1 MRALGDHVLLV
12 ATEHTLETGIVL
24 KTAFVVE
31 SVGETVPIKLNMGDV
46 VLYNEERA
54 VSLDPRTICVHYSD
68 LYAIGVEDLYYDNDN
83 SSFGLEA

>member
-1 MRALGDHVLLV
+1 MRALGNHVLLV
-12 ATEHTLETGIVL
+12 ATEHTLETGLVL

-31 SVGETVPIKLNMGDV
+31 SVGETVPIKLNVGDV

-68 LYAIGVEDLYYDNDN
+68 LYAIGVEDLFYDNDN
-83 SSFGLEA
+83 TSFGLEA

>member
-12 ATEHTLETGIVL
+12 ATEHTLETGLVL

>member
-12 ATEHTLETGIVL
+12 ATEHTLETGLVL

-54 VSLDPRTICVHYSD
+54 VLLDPRTICVHYSD